1 MPSDRNPVLLIHG
14 IYDTVAKFTAL
25 TAYLEQAGWSVHCF
39 NLTPND
45 GTASLAIL
53 AEQVADYVQKNFA
66 PDQKIDLLGFSMGGI
81 VTRYYLQRLGGH
93 TQVQRYISISAPN
106 NGTWLGF
113 GLPRTGV
120 LQMRP
125 GNAFLEDLNRD
136 YAVTLAN
143 LQITILWTPYDLMIL
158 PPISSRLAIGKEI
171 VIPVPLHA
179 WMVSD
184 RRTLETVKALL
195 LEPPNS

>member
-81 VTRYYLQRLGGH
+81 VTR
-93 TQVQRYISISAPN
+93 
-106 NGTWLGF
+106 
-113 GLPRTGV
+113 
-120 LQMRP
+120 
-125 GNAFLEDLNRD
+125 
-136 YAVTLAN
+136 
-143 LQITILWTPYDLMIL
+143 
-158 PPISSRLAIGKEI
+158 
-171 VIPVPLHA
+171 
-179 WMVSD
+179 
-184 RRTLETVKALL
+184 
-195 LEPPNS
+195 